1 MTRLMAR
8 VRDEISG
15 ATKGGILAAT
25 IRGARSRRRTRWESH
40 CTRCGLCCY
49 EKERHGRSVVTNY
62 RRPCVYLDVASRLC
76 TVYENRFAVCAQ
88 CRRMTLIHALFVK
101 WLPPSCGYVQR
112 YRRAG
117 KRRLA

>member
-117 KRRLA
+117 KRQLA